1 MKHFYLSI
9 LVLFL
14 LGGSR
19 AQLLWEISGNG
30 LQTKSYLYGTIHVMP
45 KEKFLISPKIQNAF
59 QNTTVLALEVKLK
72 MSLIK
77 QIKIAKKSFLPKG
90 KTLKNYLSENDFLRL
105 KTYCIDSIKLTE
117 SKFNKYIH
125 LKPFFFSSLITQE
138 QMGEI
143 SSYEIE
149 LDKMAKSQRK
159 RRMGLESIEYQLE
172 IINKMSIEDQVK
184 MMMDEIDVNPST
196 QFNGLLNLY
205 LNEDLNGLYEAVTAE
220 SNEIP
225 DFNQNFLVKRNTNWI
240 PIIEKQISKKATFI
254 AVGAAHLPG
263 ENGVIQLL
271 KSKGYQVVP
280 VN

>member
-1 MKHFYLSI
+1 MKHFVLLIS
-9 LVLFL
+9 VLFL
-14 LGGSR
+14 LGSSR

-30 LQTKSYLYGTIHVMP
+30 LTTKSYLYGTIHVMP
-45 KEKFLISPKIQNAF
+45 KEKFSISPKIQNAF
-59 QNTTVLALEVKLK
+59 QNTSVLALEVKLK
-72 MSLIK
+72 MSIFK
-77 QIKIAKKSFLPKG
+77 QLKIAKKSFLPQG

-105 KTYCIDSIKLTE
+105 KTYCIDSIKITE
-117 SKFNKYIH
+117 TKFNKYIH
-125 LKPFFFSSLITQE
+125 LKPFFFSSLISQE

-172 IINKMSIEDQVK
+172 TINKMSIEDQVK

-196 QFNGLLNLY
+196 QFNDLLTLY
-205 LNEDLNGLYEAVTAE
+205 LKEDLNGLYKAVTAE

-254 AVGAAHLPG
+254 AVGAAHLSG

-271 KSKGYQVVP
+271 KSKGYQVIP

>member
-14 LGGSR
+14 LGSSK
-19 AQLLWEISGNG
+19 AQLLWEISGND

-45 KEKFLISPKIQNAF
+45 KEKFSISPKIQNAF
-59 QNTTVLALEVKLK
+59 QNTAVLALEVKLK

-125 LKPFFFSSLITQE
+125 LKPFFFSSLISQE

-172 IINKMSIEDQVK
+172 TINKMSIEDQVK

-196 QFNGLLNLY
+196 QFNDLLTLY
-205 LNEDLNGLYEAVTAE
+205 LKEDLNGLYEAVTAE

>member
-14 LGGSR
+14 LGSSR

-45 KEKFLISPKIQNAF
+45 KEKFSISPKIQNAF
-59 QNTTVLALEVKLK
+59 QNTTALALEVKLK

-90 KTLKNYLSENDFLRL
+90 KTLKNYLSENEFLRL

-117 SKFNKYIH
+117 TKFNKYIH
-125 LKPFFFSSLITQE
+125 LKPFFFSSLISQE

-149 LDKMAKSQRK
+149 LDKMAKSRRK

-172 IINKMSIEDQVK
+172 TINKMSIEDQVK

-196 QFNGLLNLY
+196 QFNNLLTLY

-271 KSKGYQVVP
+271 KSKGYQVIP